1 MGDRHPI
8 RIVDKKGFIKVQ
20 CSDGIAA
27 KVKAGEY
34 KEKVEELWKDMASR
48 LLRLRWPPCLR
59 LLCC

>member
-34 KEKVEELWKDMASR
+34 KEKVEELWKDMAVFKTATV
-48 LLRLRWPPCLR
+48 LRPD
-59 LLCC
+59 